1 MELLLLAAFL
11 GGCMATSG
19 SYQNFSRPQS
29 APVDDPLNSARISC
43 FLTLQD
49 VLGPSLRLEVDSIEV
64 HGNNNWHKLN
74 HKPLQIESKKIGKGQ
89 IYLGG
94 SSLPPGS
101 YNRLRFAVTKG
112 ELQNQE
118 NQYIVAAAEPF
129 YLEVDLAGGLELEP
143 EDSASIFVTW
153 DLQNSIGPNNT
164 LDLDLTARV
173 PMKQL
178 LTNLIYVACPDI
190 DTIFIV
196 RADNNWVVDSFGL
209 KGGPTY
215 LAIDPDSR
223 QFLYVLTSRDRMIKA
238 VELTSY
244 KVVNFF
250 PVPLND
256 NPTFMVINPNGRN
269 AFLLDEKSGYL
280 SRIDLTT
287 GQILARVQLDG
298 MPRYAAFLEA
308 QNQLAVSLSLSQ
320 KVLLLDPASL
330 RLLRTITT
338 GSSPRGLTVFDN
350 QLIIAEYGDN
360 TVSVVDL
367 ANRGIQ
373 SRLSVG
379 FGPRRLQKS
388 DNEIYVSN
396 YQEGSLSVLVPG
408 QLGVVKEIY
417 GLGLPMEMIFN
428 QSYLRLYVTDEEKGA
443 LAVID
448 TNSNRLIG
456 HIFLGARPL
465 GLEIIQ

>member
-1 MELLLLAAFL
+1 MN
-11 GGCMATSG
+11 TSG
-19 SYQNFSRPQS
+19 SYQNFSRPLA
-29 APVDDPLNSARISC
+29 APVEDPLKSARISC
-43 FLTLQD
+43 FLTLKD
-49 VLGPSLRLEVDSIEV
+49 EVGPSLRLEIDSIEV
-64 HGNNNWHKLN
+64 NSDDNWLKLN
-74 HKPLQIESKKIGKGQ
+74 HKPFQIESNKIGKGQ
-89 IYLGG
+89 AYLGG
-94 SSLPPGS
+94 ASVPPGN
-101 YNRLRFAVTKG
+101 YQRLRFAVTKG
-112 ELQNQE
+112 ESQNSE
-118 NQYIVAAAEPF
+118 NRYIVVSTEPF
-129 YLEVDLAGGLELEP
+129 YLEVDLARGLEIEP
-143 EDSASIFVTW
+143 EESVSIFITW

-164 LDLDLTARV
+164 LDLDLTVRP

-178 LTNLIYVACPDI
+178 LTNLVYVACPDI

-196 RADNNWVVDSFGL
+196 RADNNWVVDSFGI

-244 KVVNFF
+244 RVVNFF
-250 PVPLND
+250 SVPLND
-256 NPTFMVINPNGRN
+256 NPTFMIINPNGKS
-269 AFLLDEKSGYL
+269 AFLLDEKNGYL
-280 SRIDLTT
+280 TRIDLTT

-298 MPRYAAFLEA
+298 MPNYAAFLEA

-330 RLLRTITT
+330 RLMRTITT
-338 GSSPRGLTVFDN
+338 GSSPCGLTVFDN
-350 QLIIAEYGDN
+350 QLIVAEYGDN

-367 ANRGIQ
+367 ANRGVQ

-388 DNEIYVSN
+388 DNQIYVSN
-396 YQEGSLSVLVPG
+396 YQEGSLSVLVPR

-417 GLGLPMEMIFN
+417 GLGLPLEMTFN

-448 TNSNRLIG
+448 TNSNRLLG